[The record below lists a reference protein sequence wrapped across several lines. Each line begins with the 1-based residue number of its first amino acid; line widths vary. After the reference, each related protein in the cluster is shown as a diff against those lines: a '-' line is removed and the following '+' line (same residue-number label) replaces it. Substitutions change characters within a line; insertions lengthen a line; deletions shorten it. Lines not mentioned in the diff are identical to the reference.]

1 MMTLEAKLAER
12 EKQMIERALPAH
24 MMVLMLDEC
33 QKIGIEGRGDL
44 LHHLNVASVAPLSQ
58 LDMLSVARVAK
69 QIDSVATSLLHD
81 LSPDDP
87 REGLYVC
94 ATFVSVLVD
103 EGRITDK
110 TNQCVLATALLL
122 DEAKG
127 ETAPDDNDGAIWKTN
142 LKAWEAKARQMLFR
156 AVMLGYFDKPDCN

>member
-1 MMTLEAKLAER
+1 MLKLEAKLAER
-12 EKQMIERALPAH
+12 EKEMVERALPAH

-33 QKIGIEGRGDL
+33 RKIGIEGRADL
-44 LHHLNVASVAPLSQ
+44 LHHLNVASVAPLSR
-58 LDMLSVARVAK
+58 LDTLSVARVAK
-69 QIDSVATSLLHD
+69 RIDDTATTLLHD

-103 EGRITDK
+103 EGRIQDQ

-122 DEAKG
+122 EDAKDE
-127 ETAPDDNDGAIWKTN
+127 TPDEDGNGAVWKAN
-142 LKAWEAKARQMLFR
+142 LKGWEAKARQMLFR
-156 AVMLGYFDKPDCN
+156 AVMLGLYDTVPCN